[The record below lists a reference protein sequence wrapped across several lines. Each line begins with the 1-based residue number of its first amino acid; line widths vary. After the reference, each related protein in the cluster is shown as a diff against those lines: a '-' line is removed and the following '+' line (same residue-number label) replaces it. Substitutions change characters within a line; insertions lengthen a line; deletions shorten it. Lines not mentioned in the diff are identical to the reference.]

1 MKAIFPFKI
10 IVVLLISFSLLNC
23 SKEEIIPGDVEIN
36 NFVWGG
42 MNAFYKYQGEI
53 EDLAD
58 TNFSTRDQLNE
69 YLSDFETPDVLFE
82 SLLFTSEDELSFIT
96 DDFTLIEDALAG
108 IKLTTGMKVNGI
120 YYKDS
125 NDFYVYVYDVIE
137 GSSADIEGVTRGMLI
152 TEVNGVVVT
161 LNNIETLFESDNIN
175 ITLADYNDGNPVS
188 NGTVINLIKTDVQ
201 ENPIKTASLVG
212 NGIGYIMYNNF
223 NPNYDGELN
232 SFFAAFRAEG
242 ITDLIVDLRYN
253 IGGAIESANYLASMI
268 TGQFEGE
275 VFSKQ
280 IWNDK
285 VMSNVLNEN
294 LTNVFTDEIDNGIIN
309 QTISSL
315 GLETVY
321 FIVSD
326 ATAGPAEVLING
338 LKDNINVVLIGSQ
351 TKGLIEGSLTIYDS
365 DDYTKSGDN
374 FNDSHTWALQ
384 PIVLEV
390 QNNLNINQPI
400 GHMVNVELLEDSG
413 NLGVLGDVTS
423 EPLLIAAIEQITSG
437 SATLNEEANVTTQNL
452 WNSSMLFFD
461 FDKMYV
467 SLAE

>member
-1 MKAIFPFKI
+1 MKATFPFKI
-10 IVVLLISFSLLNC
+10 IVVLVISFSLFNC

-42 MNAFYKYQGEI
+42 MNAYYKYQGEI

-82 SLLFTSEDELSFIT
+82 SLLFTPTDELSFIAE
-96 DDFTLIEDALAG
+96 DFTLIEDALAG

-120 YYKDS
+120 NYKDS

-137 GSSADIEGVTRGMLI
+137 DSSADIEGVTRGMII

-161 LNNIETLFESDNIN
+161 LNNIETLFESENIN

-188 NGTVINLIKTDVQ
+188 NGTVINLIKTDIQ

-253 IGGAIESANYLASMI
+253 VGGAIESANYLASMI

-294 LTNVFTDEIDNGIIN
+294 LTNVFTDEIDNEIIN
-309 QTISSL
+309 QNISSL

-326 ATAGPAEVLING
+326 ATAGPSEVLING

-374 FNDSHTWALQ
+374 FNDSHAWALQ

-390 QNNLNINQPI
+390 QNNLNINQPT
-400 GHMVNVELLEDSG
+400 GHMVNVELFEDSG

-423 EPLLIAAIEQITSG
+423 EPLLIAAIEQIISG
-437 SATLNEEANVTTQNL
+437 SVTLNEEANVTTQNL
-452 WNSSMLFFD
+452 WNSSMLFLD